1 MMQLAEGNYP
11 RTKAM
16 ELLNITKVHR
26 SINNKEKL
34 VSIIGYVD
42 ENLFERMYRRISHL
56 IKIPIQISEVKAL
69 LHF

>member
-56 IKIPIQISEVKAL
+56 INIPIQISVVKAL

>member
-1 MMQLAEGNYP
+1 MQLAEGNYP

-56 IKIPIQISEVKAL
+56 IKILIQISVVKAL

>member
-1 MMQLAEGNYP
+1 
-11 RTKAM
+11 M
-16 ELLNITKVHR
+16 ELPNITKVHR

-56 IKIPIQISEVKAL
+56 INIPIQISVVKAL

>member
-1 MMQLAEGNYP
+1 MQLAEGNYP

-16 ELLNITKVHR
+16 ELSNITKVHR

-56 IKIPIQISEVKAL
+56 IKIPIQISVVKAL

>member
-56 IKIPIQISEVKAL
+56 IKIPIQISVVKAL

>member
-16 ELLNITKVHR
+16 ELPNITKVHH

-56 IKIPIQISEVKAL
+56 IKIPIQISVVKAL

>member
-34 VSIIGYVD
+34 VSIIVYMD

-56 IKIPIQISEVKAL
+56 IKIPIQISVVKAL

>member
-1 MMQLAEGNYP
+1 
-11 RTKAM
+11 M

-56 IKIPIQISEVKAL
+56 IKIPIQISVVKAL